1 MIWVLRTGAPWRDL
15 PAAYGPWQS
24 VYTRWSRWS
33 SSGVMASLL
42 EALARDRD
50 SESFL
55 IDATVVR
62 AHQDASGARKK
73 GGPRDWAFSRRSVHE
88 AACRGRCARQP
99 RSPRVDP
106 MPNPRDEACIRAAR
120 RHRERQCDR
129 RSSLRCEAPRRA
141 AGGARLHRN
150 YPVEPNAGGATRES
164 WRSQERALPRALR
177 RARLARQRF
186 TLLLQDIESR
196 RNERGL
202 IPQHAPERA
211 KHDKSF
217 GYPEHH
223 WSRMQQQAGTHLQ
236 CVAPTV
242 HRLTVAIPTPPH
254 GSALVARKPTAV
266 RVERDEV
273 RRRANRARRH
283 ALPSVRALFQLR
295 DFLAWA

>member
-1 MIWVLRTGAPWRDL
+1 MDRLCRLSDAEWARLQPLLPPATRTGGRNAKPHRPIIEAMIWVLRTGAPWRDL

-129 RSSLRCEAPRRA
+129 RSSLRREAPRRA

-164 WRSQERALPRALR
+164 WRSQERAYGGICGELGSPGNG
-177 RARLARQRF
+177 
-186 TLLLQDIESR
+186 S
-196 RNERGL
+196 
-202 IPQHAPERA
+202 PW
-211 KHDKSF
+211 SF
-217 GYPEHH
+217 
-223 WSRMQQQAGTHLQ
+223 RT
-236 CVAPTV
+236 
-242 HRLTVAIPTPPH
+242 
-254 GSALVARKPTAV
+254 
-266 RVERDEV
+266 
-273 RRRANRARRH
+273 
-283 ALPSVRALFQLR
+283 
-295 DFLAWA
+295 